1 MFQEKPLTTM
11 GSAKVVYNNKEIVDG
26 KYNCKSELRAG
37 NQKDKTHIEVK
48 NEWVPVGADYVHEYD
63 ASRDVSNRPTV
74 VGASNKS
81 VLL

>member
-1 MFQEKPLTTM
+1 M
-11 GSAKVVYNNKEIVDG
+11 GRATVEYNNKEIVEG
-26 KYNCKSELRAG
+26 KYNCISELRNSG
-37 NQKDKTHIEVK
+37 KGDQKDKIHVELK

-63 ASRDVSNRPTV
+63 ASGDASSGPSV